1 MLPPDRRRTRIFGR
15 QFDGCVI
22 FANGFLG
29 DLLGLNFV
37 IPRGRL
43 SEGAKERGEVMSV
56 KRFLGVELDGFVECA
71 EGFLNASGLSGLQG
85 NGAEMNG
92 EVIEGGGI
100 LGIGFESLFPLINSP
115 LTVVDVREET
125 AVGNARSSVLRVAL
139 QEI

>member
-1 MLPPDRRRTRIFGR
+1 
-15 QFDGCVI
+15 
-22 FANGFLG
+22 
-29 DLLGLNFV
+29 
-37 IPRGRL
+37 
-43 SEGAKERGEVMSV
+43 MSV

-125 AVGNARSSVLRVAL
+125 AVGNALGRAAGGASGNLCTVGESAPVDRGYEVQRRRVRFHFL
-139 QEI
+139 GFGRGCCESRK